1 MSITPFQTTY
11 NLLIIT
17 LIVYFSFIVTFGKS
31 NLNFGCNLSKYVCKS
46 LKKSVFLF
54 SDNLAYGNFSLFL
67 I

>member
-31 NLNFGCNLSKYVCKS
+31 NLNFGCNLSKYVCKK
-46 LKKSVFLF
+46 LEEIGIFIFRQPCVR
-54 SDNLAYGNFSLFL
+54 
-67 I
+67 